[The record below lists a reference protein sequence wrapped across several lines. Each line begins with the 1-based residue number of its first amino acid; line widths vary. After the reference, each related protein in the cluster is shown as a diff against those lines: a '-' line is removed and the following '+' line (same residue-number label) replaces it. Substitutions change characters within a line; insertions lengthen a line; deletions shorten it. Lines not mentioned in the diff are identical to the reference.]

1 MEQLRQ
7 FVEPQ
12 SAQEFADPGVAITI
26 AIGLPVAIKRRVES
40 SEFVQQ
46 KAFAVAANA
55 LLPKHDRRAEAEQD
69 QDRDNQE

>member
-12 SAQEFADPGVAITI
+12 PAQEFADPRIVVTI
-26 AIGLPVAIKRRVES
+26 AIEVSVAIKPRMES

-55 LLPKHDRRAEAEQD
+55 LLPKHGWRAEVEQD
-69 QDRDNQE
+69 QDRDDQE